1 MRAPRHDRLRHARLR
16 HARLRNA
23 GPRIGAALLLLWSL
37 LAMALLYAPIAVTV
51 LFSFN
56 APRGRFNLVWQGFT
70 LANWRHP
77 FADAGLS
84 HAFFTS
90 LGLAAAAALLAV
102 LLGGLM
108 ALGLSRSRLRG
119 ARLISLLL
127 ALPLTHPEIVLAMAL
142 FQLFV
147 GLDLPRGPL
156 TLLLSH
162 SLFCL
167 SYAALTIRARLAG
180 FDPSLELAAQDLG
193 APPLAAFRRVTLPLL
208 APGLLAAGLLCF
220 SLSFDDYVISSFTA
234 GETVTLPLYLAGA
247 FQRQIAPQ
255 IQVLST
261 LVLLL
266 SALLLALP
274 TIAPPMPRRDGQ
286 PVAELSAEPR

>member
-1 MRAPRHDRLRHARLR
+1 M
-16 HARLRNA
+16 N
-23 GPRIGAALLLLWSL
+23 RIWSL
-37 LAMALLYAPIAVTV
+37 LLGVWSALAFALLYAPIALIV

-56 APRGRFNLVWQGFT
+56 APRGRFNLLWQGFT
-70 LANWRHP
+70 LENWRHP
-77 FADAGLS
+77 LANAALREAFLNSLS
-84 HAFFTS
+84 LA
-90 LGLAAAAALLAV
+90 LAASALAV
-102 LLGGLM
+102 LLGALM
-108 ALGLSRSRLRG
+108 ALVLARTRLRG
-119 ARLISLLL
+119 AGAIELLL
-127 ALPLTHPEIVLAMAL
+127 VLPLTNPEIVLAVGL
-142 FQLFV
+142 LNLFV

-167 SYAALTIRARLAG
+167 SYAAISLKARLAG

-208 APGLLAAGLLCF
+208 APGLLAATLLSF

-247 FQRQIAPQ
+247 FQREISPQ
-255 IQVLST
+255 IQVLTT

-266 SALLLALP
+266 SAALLLLA
-274 TIAPPMPRRDGQ
+274 TPPRQPR
-286 PVAELSAEPR
+286 